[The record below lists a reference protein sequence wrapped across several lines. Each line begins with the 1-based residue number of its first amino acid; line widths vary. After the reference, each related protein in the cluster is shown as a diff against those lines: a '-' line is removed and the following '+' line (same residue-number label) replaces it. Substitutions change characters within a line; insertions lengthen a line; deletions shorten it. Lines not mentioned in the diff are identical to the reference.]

1 MGGFLARLSFDSV
14 SRLLLKLDL
23 KFFMNLW
30 FVALFFKISFRISF
44 FLISPQLFLINL
56 LIMLNS

>member
-1 MGGFLARLSFDSV
+1 V

-56 LIMLNS
+56 LIMLNSSKIFKIT